1 MTEVAPIPDSH
12 GRRPDS
18 SYGPATLKLRS
29 FREGDARVIAL
40 AEELD
45 DSTMEQVDRE
55 LDEAEGTDAQI
66 IVLDLR
72 LLEFIDSSRLR
83 VIVMTGVRSPAND
96 APG

>member
-1 MTEVAPIPDSH
+1 MREVGPIPESH
-12 GRRPDS
+12 GRSPDP

-45 DSTMEQVDRE
+45 ESTMEQVDRE

-83 VIVMTGVRSPAND
+83 VVVITGVRSPTSD
-96 APG
+96 TPS

>member
-83 VIVMTGVRSPAND
+83 VIVMTGARSPASD

>member
-1 MTEVAPIPDSH
+1 MREVGPIPESH
-12 GRRPDS
+12 GRSPDS

-45 DSTMEQVDRE
+45 ESTMEQVDRE

-83 VIVMTGVRSPAND
+83 VVVITGVRSPTSD
-96 APG
+96 TPG

>member
-1 MTEVAPIPDSH
+1 MTEVGPIPDSH
-12 GRRPDS
+12 GRSPDF

-45 DSTMEQVDRE
+45 ESTMEQVDRE

-83 VIVMTGVRSPAND
+83 VVVITGVRSPTSD
-96 APG
+96 TPG